1 MPTLFL
7 LEKGIINKSSI
18 LKGNEIKEQFRTL
31 SNNIIFSVEISI
43 IKYLSIALISMSI
56 QINICNH
63 INIYKSVTIKIDNI
77 ILKSKSYL
85 FQSSPAKIFKSLLP
99 SPPSTTTETA
109 QCKPNKAEVLSVKH
123 LTSSPHLSEFQLVI
137 RLLPIVSLLKQNQV
151 T

>member
-63 INIYKSVTIKIDNI
+63 INIYKSVTIKIDN
-77 ILKSKSYL
+77 
-85 FQSSPAKIFKSLLP
+85 
-99 SPPSTTTETA
+99 TE
-109 QCKPNKAEVLSVKH
+109 K
-123 LTSSPHLSEFQLVI
+123 
-137 RLLPIVSLLKQNQV
+137 
-151 T
+151 